1 MISSQPFFI
10 AGIEDADNAKSSA
23 FGAFGMFSFTFILSA
38 LGIWHDSQNKAQPLE
53 SEGEYA
59 LATDEV
65 PNYGTSS

>member
-1 MISSQPFFI
+1 MLSSQPFFI
-10 AGIEDADNAKSSA
+10 GGIEDADNARTSA
-23 FGAFGMFSFTFILSA
+23 FGACGMFVFTFIISA
-38 LGIWHDSQNKAQPLE
+38 LGIWYDAQNKEEPE